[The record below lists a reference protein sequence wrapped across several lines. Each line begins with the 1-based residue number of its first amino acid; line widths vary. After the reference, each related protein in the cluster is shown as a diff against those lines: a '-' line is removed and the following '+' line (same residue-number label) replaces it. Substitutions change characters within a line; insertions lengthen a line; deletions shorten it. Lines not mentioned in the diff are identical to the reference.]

1 MQTTLDHLTWEEQ
14 SAQMLQE
21 LNLPVHRLGYHNLCI
36 GIPGFRENPTQSLS
50 NELYPRIA
58 AQTGC
63 TGSPAVEHSIREA
76 IRAAYGNR
84 DPQVWE
90 RCFPGCRGVP
100 SNKLFIATL
109 AERLK

>member
-36 GIPGFRENPTQSLS
+36 GI
-50 NELYPRIA
+50 
-58 AQTGC
+58 
-63 TGSPAVEHSIREA
+63 PAVEHSIREA